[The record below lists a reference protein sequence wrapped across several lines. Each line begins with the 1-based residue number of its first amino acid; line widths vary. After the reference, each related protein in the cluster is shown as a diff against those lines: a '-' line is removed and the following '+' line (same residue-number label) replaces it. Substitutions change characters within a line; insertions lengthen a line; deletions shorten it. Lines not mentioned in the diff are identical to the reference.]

1 MRFGKLCFRL
11 FQVKWK
17 RKVLVACL
25 CPTLSNPK
33 DYSLP
38 GSSVRGIL
46 QVRILES
53 ESEIAQSCLTLCDPI
68 DCSRPGA
75 SVHEIFQKIVLE
87 WKEGS
92 GLEGNHFLLQGIFP
106 TQGLNRCLLHCK
118 WILYHLASGRY
129 PGGGTINPLQYSYL
143 EKSTDRGAWRATVHR
158 VAQSQTRL
166 NWLSTPN
173 GTGNNMKIVLCCC

>member
-1 MRFGKLCFRL
+1 MF
-11 FQVKWK
+11 
-17 RKVLVACL
+17 VACL

-106 TQGLNRCLLHCK
+106 TQGSNSGFPHCRQMFYRLSQSGMDSHFLLQG
-118 WILYHLASGRY
+118 SSPPR
-129 PGGGTINPLQYSYL
+129 
-143 EKSTDRGAWRATVHR
+143 D
-158 VAQSQTRL
+158 QTRV
-166 NWLSTPN
+166 SC
-173 GTGNNMKIVLCCC
+173 IVGRFFTI